1 MRKQILIALILALS
15 LVSLGA
21 SRVEAIG
28 IIYEE
33 DFRTVGVKEEN
44 IDKARD
50 IVLDANKAHQLLML
64 ERQQLELEV
73 NKYLLEGPEENWEKI
88 SDVFDKLG
96 NIEAQLMKN
105 KLKSQ
110 LEVRKYISESQ
121 YQRAREEAAKRIE
134 STGVK
139 VKVRISET
147 SEINDKK

>member
-1 MRKQILIALILALS
+1 MRKNILAALM
-15 LVSLGA
+15 LALAVVSLGA

-33 DFRTVGVKEEN
+33 DFRSVGVKEEN

-50 IVLDANKAHQLLML
+50 IVLDANRSHQLLML

-73 NKYLLEGPEENWEKI
+73 NKYLLEGAEENWEKI
-88 SDVFDKLG
+88 SAVFDKLG
-96 NIEAQLMKN
+96 NLEAELMKN

-110 LEVRKYISESQ
+110 LEVRKYISEDQ

-134 STGVK
+134 AHKVK
-139 VKVRISET
+139 VNVRISEN
-147 SEINDKK
+147 SEMNTTE

>member
-1 MRKQILIALILALS
+1 MRKKILVALVLTLS

-33 DFRTVGVKEEN
+33 DFRAVGVKEEN

-50 IVLDANKAHQLLML
+50 IVLEANKGHQLLML

-88 SDVFDKLG
+88 SGVFDKLG

-110 LEVRKYISESQ
+110 LEVRKYISEDQ
-121 YQRAREEAAKRIE
+121 YQRARAEAAKRIE
-134 STGVK
+134 SAQVK

-147 SEINDKK
+147 SEANDEK